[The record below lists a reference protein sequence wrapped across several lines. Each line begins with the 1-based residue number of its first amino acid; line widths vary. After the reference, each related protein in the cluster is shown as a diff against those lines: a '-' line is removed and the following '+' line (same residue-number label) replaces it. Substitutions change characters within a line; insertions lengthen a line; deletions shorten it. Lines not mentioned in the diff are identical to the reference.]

1 MTLERETGV
10 GVPGDFAQLNKDLIL
25 GRAKTQMEG
34 AMVQEK
40 TPQTK
45 KENATY
51 TREWGQFNPP
61 PSCMCACTYVSLNMS
76 MCVQVHMHTR
86 VETRTALTVSP

>member
-45 KENATY
+45 KKMPRIPENGDSSA
-51 TREWGQFNPP
+51 P